1 MENRILRKVFK
12 NPQLS
17 VEKSSSA
24 DRSIVEMTFAVKTE
38 PNDEE
43 MESNSL
49 QQTTSDLQHSAV
61 TLEDYTLDYFIN
73 SSALPQASQV
83 SVSSEVRLFFIT
95 FLFHVFFFFLIGGLV
110 VFKMAL
116 ARFKHGG
123 RGGGGR
129 EQLLPQFPDLSN

>member
-43 MESNSL
+43 MESSSL

-95 FLFHVFFFFLIGGLV
+95 FLFHAFYRGLSG
-110 VFKMAL
+110 F
-116 ARFKHGG
+116 
-123 RGGGGR
+123 
-129 EQLLPQFPDLSN
+129 